1 MDAATE
7 QLLAQARAWRDA
19 DSEAETR
26 GELTALIEGVERT
39 EPSLNAL
46 QACFEPPLTFGTA
59 GLRGLKGPGPAHMN
73 HLLIQRVTA
82 VITDVL
88 RAEVPDAAERGVVV
102 AYDAR
107 HGSKELAETAAR
119 TIAGAGLGVHVFD
132 DYAPTPLAA
141 FATLELEAAAG
152 LVLTASHN
160 PPAYLG
166 YKVYWSNGAQLVSP
180 IDQRIAQA
188 LNALPLNAEIPL
200 AELGQARTH
209 GNEMRAAYL
218 KAISRPP
225 HAKTPIKIAY
235 SAMHGV
241 GGALIK
247 AALAHQG
254 AVELHEVT
262 EQAAPDGDF
271 PTVNFPNPEEPG
283 ALDRLTKLAT
293 EINADIAIATDP
305 DADRLA
311 VAIPD
316 DQGDWQVL
324 MGDQTGA
331 LMGDYLL
338 DAATRQPPA
347 DAHAPDPTNLFVIN
361 TVVSSKLL
369 GRIAAYYGVQFEQTL
384 TGFKWIWHRALQKEA
399 MGERLVFAY
408 EDAIGFCPTRRVR
421 DKDGIA
427 AAVVIAELAR
437 ETKAAGLTLHQRL
450 NQLYARYG
458 LSVNRQVSIQLEGAD
473 AQKKMNAQLEAI
485 RRNPPVTLA
494 GLTVTRVHDYEA
506 AESFRPDGTDREP
519 IPLPSTNLVQLELVP
534 PAPEEFS
541 ELSISTHGL
550 DKFDNTATRRPVGQY
565 YVSLRPSGT
574 EPKLKIYLEYLGK
587 PLDRADSKA
596 TTAENLYADA
606 AAACAVLSQLA
617 QEVFAVHIVDHCA

>member
-1 MDAATE
+1 MDAETE

-19 DSEAETR
+19 DSDAETR
-26 GELTALIEGVERT
+26 GELTALIEAVEKA
-39 EPSLNAL
+39 EPALGAL

-82 VITDVL
+82 VIADVL

-160 PPAYLG
+160 PPEYLG

-188 LNALPLNAEIPL
+188 LNALPIETPIPVGE
-200 AELGQARTH
+200 ADGADWQMH
-209 GNEMRAAYL
+209 GDAMREAYL
-218 KAISRPP
+218 KAIARPRWVAQSSP
-225 HAKTPIKIAY
+225 LRIAY

-241 GGALIK
+241 GGSLIK

-254 AVELHEVT
+254 DIELHEVT

-283 ALDRLTKLAT
+283 ALDRLIGLAAQT
-293 EINADIAIATDP
+293 NADVALATDP

-316 DQGDWQVL
+316 DQGEWQVL
-324 MGDQTGA
+324 MGDQTGV
-331 LMGDYLL
+331 LMADYLL
-338 DAATRQPPA
+338 GALSRTEDEARQNVSRHTP
-347 DAHAPDPTNLFVIN
+347 LVIN
-361 TVVSSKLL
+361 TVVSSRLL
-369 GRIAAYYGVQFEQTL
+369 ERIADHYGAHCEQTL

-399 MGERLVFAY
+399 TGERLVFAY

-427 AAVVIAELAR
+427 SAVVMAELAR
-437 ETKAAGLTLHQRL
+437 ETRAAGMTLYQRL
-450 NQLYARYG
+450 NALYARFG
-458 LSVNRQVSIQLEGAD
+458 LAVNRQRSIQLEGAD
-473 AQKKMNAQLEAI
+473 GITRVEQILNAL
-485 RRNPPVTLA
+485 RTNPPTSVA
-494 GLTVTRVHDYEA
+494 GHTVIRVHDYA
-506 AESFRPDGTDREP
+506 IAESFRPDGSDRQP
-519 IPLPSTNLVQLELVP
+519 IPLPATALVQLDMGAV
-534 PAPEEFS
+534 FV
-541 ELSISTHGL
+541 SI
-550 DKFDNTATRRPVGQY
+550 
-565 YVSLRPSGT
+565 RPSGT
-574 EPKLKIYLEYLGK
+574 EPKLKMYLEYLGEPVLGEAGTDTTVAALK
-587 PLDRADSKA
+587 AEAAWADTELA
-596 TTAENLYADA
+596 AVAEALM
-606 AAACAVLSQLA
+606 LA
-617 QEVFAVHIVDHCA
+617 